1 MGAGRKGQ
9 HATRRVALTVVGFGV
24 LAVCGGL
31 VPIAS
36 AATAVTCG
44 QTISAAG
51 TYVMAADCMGP
62 GITITASNVTLQLNG
77 HTMTAS
83 PSGTGSGVLV
93 DDSAGPVSGVGITG
107 PGTITEYG
115 PGVQLGN
122 GGAGVTGSTVSGLT
136 ADNNANNGIYLETG
150 ATGNTVNSNTANNN
164 LGYGIAVGGTD
175 NTIKNNTADNNDPGG
190 ILIGGAANT
199 VRDNTAD
206 TNSVDGIDV
215 DGRGNTVNN
224 NVVNTNNSDGIYVGG
239 SGNAIH
245 DNTTRGNGLTGIETP
260 ANDNTFYNNIA
271 DNNRVWG
278 IALDFGAEGN
288 TFHDNTALGNGALDL
303 LAFAPCDSNNSWYN
317 NKFRTTNMSCIH

>member
-1 MGAGRKGQ
+1 MLTLAG
-9 HATRRVALTVVGFGV
+9 VGV
-24 LAVCGGL
+24 LGVSVGV

-36 AATAVTCG
+36 AATTVTCG

-51 TYVMAADCMGP
+51 TYVLAADCIGP

-107 PGTITEYG
+107 PGRITEYQG

-122 GGAGVTGSTVSGLT
+122 FGAGVTGSTVSGLT
-136 ADNNANNGIYLETG
+136 ANNNANNGIYLVPG
-150 ATGNTVNSNTANNN
+150 ATGNTVRDYTANND
-164 LGYGIAVGGTD
+164 LGYGIAVGGT
-175 NTIKNNTADNNDPGG
+175 
-190 ILIGGAANT
+190 
-199 VRDNTAD
+199 
-206 TNSVDGIDV
+206 
-215 DGRGNTVNN
+215 GNTVNN
-224 NVVNTNNSDGIYVGG
+224 NVVNTNNYGGIYVGG

-245 DNTTRGNGLTGIETP
+245 DNTTRGNGLSGIETP

-278 IALDFGAEGN
+278 IVLDFGAEGN
-288 TFHDNTALGNGALDL
+288 TFHDNTALGNRALDL
-303 LAFAPCDSNNSWYN
+303 VAFAPCDSNNSWYN
-317 NKFRTTNMSCIH
+317 NKFRTTNTSCID